1 MSVFFPIKSIFII
14 RQLELTAKKIRHRI
28 PTPHTSRISKST
40 TQMSGLNVSRVTNL
54 SINPTDDLS
63 HPTAI
68 SLTAQQSSKSK
79 RSSTMRKKNKK
90 QRSQKPLANP
100 DNSNQ
105 KEPWLDLSFLDRQC
119 TEKDFL
125 CNYWRNT
132 VADEHTMRLDY
143 FLNVMDAQERELWQ
157 GFSDDYVPSWAKFT
171 EVRQGC
177 EGNDEQKWDSGG
189 RIYVKKKKE
198 WRPGPVMLRVRNNNW
213 IGGLREDLDDF
224 SMGSSRKWMDDEVFV
239 PTEDYKG
246 YGVGGDLS
254 PERGRQLDCEQDSK
268 PRQEVE
274 RTVEPRLIV
283 PHVTSASFILDIPP
297 AQSITQDD
305 ARIIPPP
312 PFFHTLPDCSS
323 PLSKH
328 DSRTHAPLVA
338 PFRTR
343 QFSHGPRSI
352 FTPAPT
358 PVPSEHAGDGV
369 IQNHGEFEKLLGF
382 LKMNPE
388 QKVAEIQR
396 LVRSMG
402 RGT

>member
-1 MSVFFPIKSIFII
+1 
-14 RQLELTAKKIRHRI
+14 
-28 PTPHTSRISKST
+28 
-40 TQMSGLNVSRVTNL
+40 
-54 SINPTDDLS
+54 
-63 HPTAI
+63 
-68 SLTAQQSSKSK
+68 
-79 RSSTMRKKNKK
+79 
-90 QRSQKPLANP
+90 
-100 DNSNQ
+100 
-105 KEPWLDLSFLDRQC
+105 
-119 TEKDFL
+119 
-125 CNYWRNT
+125 
-132 VADEHTMRLDY
+132 MRLDY

-189 RIYVKKKKE
+189 RIYVRKKIE
-198 WRPGPVMLRVRNNNW
+198 WRPGPVVLRVPNNNW

-224 SMGSSRKWMDDEVFV
+224 STGSSRKWMDDEVFV

-268 PRQEVE
+268 PRQKVK
-274 RTVEPRLIV
+274 RIVEPSLIV

-312 PFFHTLPDCSS
+312 PFFHTPPDCLVSRVAATGFLVSHQLPQS
-323 PLSKH
+323 PFSKH

-338 PFRTR
+338 PVRTR

-352 FTPAPT
+352 FTAAPT

-382 LKMNPE
+382 LK
-388 QKVAEIQR
+388 
-396 LVRSMG
+396 VRI
-402 RGT
+402 TFPLLNVDHH